1 MCRSSS
7 FSVQCSFTE
16 RHFYPKFIKKAQ
28 VSSISLGNGKMTVR
42 IFLAI
47 FLATLKISF
56 GRENASNLGE
66 ATWEVHNGSF
76 ARETSNLKR
85 RFPAEKRYTQLREC
99 FKQGL
104 HQNPIKLL
112 KLSDIFPL
120 KSQQRLLHK
129 EFLRNATR
137 NVELFN
143 QSLKLEPL
151 YHKALQG
158 KDINIAIIGGSNAAG
173 GNLEQDEKNI
183 EGIFYNLFATW
194 WNATMGNWTGSHAI
208 IHNVAISSLGSYL
221 FAFCYETFLPVGVDV
236 DLFVVEQSVN
246 FQAAYKSAPLETLI
260 RQILKRMPRS
270 NIVFVNFV
278 VGLGKDPKT
287 EECLN
292 PDCTNLEDYG
302 QLDVAHRYR
311 IVAFCVKDLFCKRT
325 NGGGY
330 KVREKI
336 TEVSRVIAS
345 DLYHPGALTHA
356 QVGLLM
362 INYFSDVFVNLTENK
377 LGYKGDFDHEVRSPL
392 LPAPIYKVR
401 DRETLIN
408 PQCWITLTPN
418 ACNRHAQH
426 PNLDMRIEENKG
438 FRFYDSFVQ
447 KPPPQCNGMLR
458 KDLQRGWGSK
468 DKNNFMKFHIFVE
481 PWNSES
487 VSGHVTS
494 RSVIIVL
501 RAAQRIGGQ
510 ALIWLDNDKEKAIK
524 VDNIVEFGNHLFTVA
539 RRVCPGSH
547 TVSILTI
554 SDGFFIISGLLV
566 GPPEFIK
573 NGAI

>member
-1 MCRSSS
+1 M
-7 FSVQCSFTE
+7 
-16 RHFYPKFIKKAQ
+16 
-28 VSSISLGNGKMTVR
+28 
-42 IFLAI
+42 
-47 FLATLKISF
+47 
-56 GRENASNLGE
+56 
-66 ATWEVHNGSF
+66 
-76 ARETSNLKR
+76 
-85 RFPAEKRYTQLREC
+85 
-99 FKQGL
+99 
-104 HQNPIKLL
+104 
-112 KLSDIFPL
+112 
-120 KSQQRLLHK
+120 
-129 EFLRNATR
+129 
-137 NVELFN
+137 
-143 QSLKLEPL
+143 
-151 YHKALQG
+151 
-158 KDINIAIIGGSNAAG
+158 
-173 GNLEQDEKNI
+173 
-183 EGIFYNLFATW
+183 
-194 WNATMGNWTGSHAI
+194 
-208 IHNVAISSLGSYL
+208 
-221 FAFCYETFLPVGVDV
+221 GVDV

-356 QVGLLM
+356 QVALLM

-377 LGYKGDFDHEVRSPL
+377 LGYKGDFDHEVRSSL

-426 PNLDMRIEENKG
+426 PNLDMRIEENRG

-539 RRVCPGSH
+539 RRVRPGSH